1 MQYFINISTSPVL
14 YSEVDSDITK
24 LAENVQCHN
33 IRLAVWQYVWTRLE
47 ISGRNSQEI
56 FRMPADERKLVSS
69 IRRILVLELSPARE
83 YNNVKQIKA
92 KSLKRRTT
100 MDIKEKSTSKDKLLK
115 ICVTAMF
122 AALICVATMLIQIP
136 SPLNGYVNFGDCFI
150 LIAAWVLGPVYG
162 FAAGGIGSA
171 LADLFTGYVHY
182 VPGTVVIK
190 GLIAVAAA
198 LICRAM
204 LKKMPKISVPAY
216 IVSALA
222 GEVIMVGGY
231 YLYAALLLGKSFAG
245 AAASVPGNLVQG
257 AFGLVCGVVIIKI
270 IAKTRV
276 LNKFSTYAVQ

>member
-14 YSEVDSDITK
+14 YSEVDPDIIK
-24 LAENVQCHN
+24 LAENAQWYN

-69 IRRILVLELSPARE
+69 IRRILVLELLPARE
-83 YNNVKQIKA
+83 YNSVKQIKA

-100 MDIKEKSTSKDKLLK
+100 MDIKEKSTSQDKLLK

-150 LIAAWVLGPVYG
+150 LISAWVLGPVYG

-182 VPGTVVIK
+182 VPGTFVIK

-204 LKKMPKISVPAY
+204 LKKIPKISVPAY

-222 GEVIMVGGY
+222 GEIIMVGGY

>member
-1 MQYFINISTSPVL
+1 LQYFINISTSPVL
-14 YSEVDSDITK
+14 YSEVDSGIIK
-24 LAENVQCHN
+24 LAENAQWYN

-182 VPGTVVIK
+182 VPGTFVIK

-222 GEVIMVGGY
+222 GEIIMVGGY

>member
-14 YSEVDSDITK
+14 YSEVDSDIIK
-24 LAENVQCHN
+24 FAEIAQYYN

-69 IRRILVLELSPARE
+69 IRHILVLELSPARE

-182 VPGTVVIK
+182 VPGTFVIK

-222 GEVIMVGGY
+222 GEIIMVGGY